1 MKNLLLTAFGFLLLT
16 TACSKDDPADDNN
29 NNNDNQVAE
38 ASLIAPEIDVRMAEP
53 LSQQAF
59 SGALEI
65 YPCDEGSS
73 IYYGNNISGK
83 LSIFNGLYMIVDG
96 NVSGSYNRELHLPIG
111 NYNMLYWGTP
121 KYDEPI
127 NNSPQI
133 VAPGLSAGADLSKL
147 YFSLRSIGNNLY
159 SPTYDLVYAL
169 KPAEIGTEPLQ
180 ASLSRV
186 SAGLKIIV
194 KQSDGSA
201 FTTDITSV
209 KVNIG
214 NIAEKINFF
223 TAQPE
228 NMTKTVQFEL
238 SRSEDGLT
246 YQNATVMLFPSSE
259 TPPLELIITLQDGT
273 EFTLQENLSSTLS
286 PNTRLT
292 LNIEVGTIL
301 PSGNPGDFTYD
312 KWNESSENINFP
324 LVD

>member
-16 TACSKDDPADDNN
+16 TACSKDDHNGD
-29 NNNDNQVAE
+29 NNDNQVDE
-38 ASLIAPEIDVRMAEP
+38 ASLVEPEIDVRMAEP
-53 LSQQAF
+53 LAQQTF

-65 YPCDEGSS
+65 YPCDNGTST
-73 IYYGNNISGK
+73 YYGNYISGK
-83 LSIFNGLYMIVDG
+83 LSVFNGFYMILDG
-96 NVSGSYNRELHLPIG
+96 NVYGSYNRELHLPIG
-111 NYNMLYWGTP
+111 TYNMLYWGTP

-133 VAPGLSAGADLSKL
+133 VSPGLSAGTDLSKQ

-169 KPAEIGTEPLQ
+169 KPAEIGTEALQ

-186 SAGLKIIV
+186 TAGLKVIV

-201 FTTDITSV
+201 FTSDITSI

-223 TAQPE
+223 TAQAE

-238 SRSEDGLT
+238 SRSDDGLT
-246 YQNATVMLFPSSE
+246 YQNATVMLFPSAE
-259 TPPLELIITLQDGT
+259 NPPLELIITLQDGT
-273 EFTLQENLSSTLS
+273 QFTLQENLSTTLS
-286 PNTRLT
+286 SNTRLT

-301 PSGNPGDFTYD
+301 PSGNPGNFTYD
-312 KWNESSENINFP
+312 KWNESNENINFP